1 MRHCHGR
8 AVRDLSDISKIYL
21 AVWDPINCQIYPPCT
36 VVRWCNPALTGHD
49 GSKSMVSRLIGVFRA
64 LFSGPMIKN
73 RTYQTWRVLELKG
86 LLPVC
91 TSLIFHGILNRHKH
105 IDSRTLWKTF
115 LSLKSR
121 YWIHRNWND
130 PEFVLSWPWLFKIGS
145 QLVLTQGLSLRLQTR
160 CPESVTIRSGFV
172 TTSE

>member
-8 AVRDLSDISKIYL
+8 AVRDLFDISKIYL

-36 VVRWCNPALTGHD
+36 VVRWCNPSLTGHD
-49 GSKSMVSRLIGVFRA
+49 GSKSMVSRLIRVFRA

-115 LSLKSR
+115 LSWKSLSWAGPD
-121 YWIHRNWND
+121 YSKL
-130 PEFVLSWPWLFKIGS
+130 VLSQSWFR
-145 QLVLTQGLSLRLQTR
+145 RLTR
-160 CPESVTIRSGFV
+160 CPESVTRPIRSGFV
-172 TTSE
+172 MTIE